1 MEIITQCPSCGHNWR
16 CEEYAADRRLRCPNC
31 KKLFKVPKLNEVEKA
46 FNKIKNAKSSVYIDQ
61 AGNTYG

>member
-16 CEEYAADRRLRCPNC
+16 CEECAADRRLRCPNC
-31 KKLFKVPKLNEVEKA
+31 NKLFKVPKLNEVEKA